1 MKIKL
6 FITAFSS
13 FLALSPILSAGQIVI
28 SDAYARSAGPLAKAG
43 AAYMKIMNHSDESD
57 RLIGVQSDIAKKTE
71 LHTHL
76 KDDNGVMRM
85 VHIDEGIKIGPM
97 KEHSL
102 VRGGQHIMF
111 MGLKESF
118 ETGKIIP
125 LTLLFEKAGEVGIEI
140 VIDQDRKEKKHSQSH
155 TH

>member
-1 MKIKL
+1 M
-6 FITAFSS
+6 
-13 FLALSPILSAGQIVI
+13 I
-28 SDAYARSAGPLAKAG
+28 SDAYARSSGPLAKAG
-43 AAYMKIMNHSDESD
+43 AAYMKIMNHSEGSD

-111 MGLKESF
+111 MGLKEPF
-118 ETGKIIP
+118 
-125 LTLLFEKAGEVGIEI
+125 
-140 VIDQDRKEKKHSQSH
+140 
-155 TH
+155 

>member
-76 KDDNGVMRM
+76 KDDNGVIRM
-85 VHIDEGIKIGPM
+85 VRIDEGIEIGSM
-97 KEHSL
+97 KEHRL
-102 VRGGQHIMF
+102 VRGGEHIMF
-111 MGLKESF
+111 MGLKEAF
-118 ETGKIIP
+118 KTGKIIP
-125 LTLLFEKAGEVGIEI
+125 VTLFFEIAGEVGVEI
-140 VIDQDRKEKKHSQSH
+140 VVDQARNEKKHSH
-155 TH
+155 

>member
-1 MKIKL
+1 M
-6 FITAFSS
+6 
-13 FLALSPILSAGQIVI
+13 V
-28 SDAYARSAGPLAKAG
+28 SDAYALSSGPLAKAG
-43 AAYMKIMNHSDESD
+43 AAYMKIMNHSERSD
-57 RLIGVQSDIAKKTE
+57 RLVGVKSDIAKKTE

-111 MGLKESF
+111 MGLKEPF
-118 ETGKIIP
+118 ETGKIISVI
-125 LTLLFEKAGEVGIEI
+125 LLFEKAGNITIEI
-140 VIDQDRKEKKHSQSH
+140 VVDQDRKDKKQSHSH

>member
-1 MKIKL
+1 MKNKL
-6 FITAFSS
+6 FITTISS
-13 FLALSPILSAGQIVI
+13 FLILCSSLSAGQIMI
-28 SDAYARSAGPLAKAG
+28 SDAYAQSSGPLAKAG
-43 AAYMKIMNHSDESD
+43 AAYMKIMNHSEGSD
-57 RLIGVQSDIAKKTE
+57 RLIGVKSDIAKKTE
-71 LHTHL
+71 LHSNL
-76 KDDNGVMRM
+76 KDDNGVIRM

-111 MGLKESF
+111 MGLKEPF

-125 LTLLFEKAGEVGIEI
+125 ITLLFEKAGEVVIEI
-140 VIDQDRKEKKHSQSH
+140 IVDQDRKEKKHSHSH

>member
-6 FITAFSS
+6 FITAIAS
-13 FLALSPILSAGQIVI
+13 FLILCSGLSAGQIII
-28 SDAYARSAGPLAKAG
+28 SDAYARSSGALAKAG
-43 AAYMKIMNHSDESD
+43 AAYMKIMNHSDGID

-71 LHTHL
+71 IHTHL

-111 MGLKESF
+111 MGLKEPF
-118 ETGKIIP
+118 ETGKIISVI
-125 LTLLFEKAGEVGIEI
+125 LLFEKAGEIGIE
-140 VIDQDRKEKKHSQSH
+140 VVVDQESKDNKKSHSH

>member
-76 KDDNGVMRM
+76 KDDNGVIRM
-85 VHIDEGIKIGPM
+85 VRIDEGIEIGSM
-97 KEHSL
+97 KEHRL

-111 MGLKESF
+111 MGLKVPF
-118 ETGKIIP
+118 KTGKIIP
-125 LTLLFEKAGEVGIEI
+125 VTLFFEIAGEVGVEI
-140 VIDQDRKEKKHSQSH
+140 VVDQDRNEKKHSD
-155 TH
+155 

>member
-57 RLIGVQSDIAKKTE
+57 RLIGVQSDVAKKTE

-76 KDDNGVMRM
+76 KDDNGVIRM
-85 VHIDEGIKIGPM
+85 VRIDEGIEIGSM
-97 KEHSL
+97 KEHRL

-111 MGLKESF
+111 MGLKEAF
-118 ETGKIIP
+118 KTGKIIP
-125 LTLLFEKAGEVGIEI
+125 VTLFFEIAGEVGVEI
-140 VIDQDRKEKKHSQSH
+140 VVDQDRNEKKHSD
-155 TH
+155 

>member
-13 FLALSPILSAGQIVI
+13 FLALSPILSAGQIVV

-76 KDDNGVMRM
+76 KDDNGVIRM
-85 VHIDEGIKIGPM
+85 VRIDEGIEIGSM
-97 KEHSL
+97 KEHRL

-111 MGLKESF
+111 MGLKEAF
-118 ETGKIIP
+118 KTGKIIP
-125 LTLLFEKAGEVGIEI
+125 VTLFFEIAGEVGVEI
-140 VIDQDRKEKKHSQSH
+140 VVDQARNEKKHSH
-155 TH
+155 

>member
-1 MKIKL
+1 M

-57 RLIGVQSDIAKKTE
+57 RLIGVQSDVAKKTE

-76 KDDNGVMRM
+76 KDDNGVIRM
-85 VHIDEGIKIGPM
+85 VRIDEGIEIGSM
-97 KEHSL
+97 KEHRL

-111 MGLKESF
+111 MGLKEAF
-118 ETGKIIP
+118 KTGKIIP
-125 LTLLFEKAGEVGIEI
+125 VTLFFEIAGEVGVEI
-140 VIDQDRKEKKHSQSH
+140 VVDQDRNEKKHSD
-155 TH
+155 

>member
-76 KDDNGVMRM
+76 KDDNGVIRM
-85 VHIDEGIKIGPM
+85 VRIDEGIEIGSM
-97 KEHSL
+97 KEHRL

-111 MGLKESF
+111 MGLKEAF
-118 ETGKIIP
+118 KTGKIIP
-125 LTLLFEKAGEVGIEI
+125 VTLFFEIAGEVGVEI
-140 VIDQDRKEKKHSQSH
+140 VVDQDRNEKKHSD
-155 TH
+155 

>member
-6 FITAFSS
+6 LIIAISS
-13 FLALSPILSAGQIVI
+13 FLVLCSSLTAGQIMI
-28 SDAYARSAGPLAKAG
+28 SDAYARSSGPLAKAG
-43 AAYMKIMNHSDESD
+43 AAYMKIMNHSEGSD

-85 VHIDEGIKIGPM
+85 VHIDGGIKIGPM
-97 KEHSL
+97 KELSL

-111 MGLKESF
+111 MGLKEPF
-118 ETGKIIP
+118 ETGKIISVI
-125 LTLLFEKAGEVGIEI
+125 LLFEKAGNITIEI
-140 VIDQDRKEKKHSQSH
+140 VVDQDRKDKKQSHSH

>member
-13 FLALSPILSAGQIVI
+13 FLALSSILSAGQIVI

-76 KDDNGVMRM
+76 KDDNGVIRM
-85 VHIDEGIKIGPM
+85 VRIDEGIEIGSM
-97 KEHSL
+97 KEHRL

-111 MGLKESF
+111 MGLKEAF
-118 ETGKIIP
+118 KTGKIIP
-125 LTLLFEKAGEVGIEI
+125 VTLFFEIAGEVGVEI
-140 VIDQDRKEKKHSQSH
+140 VVDQDRNEKKHSH
-155 TH
+155 

>member
-1 MKIKL
+1 VKIKL

-13 FLALSPILSAGQIVI
+13 FLALSSILSAGQIVI

-76 KDDNGVMRM
+76 KDDNGVIRM
-85 VHIDEGIKIGPM
+85 VRIDEGIEIGSM
-97 KEHSL
+97 KEHRL

-111 MGLKESF
+111 MGLKEAF
-118 ETGKIIP
+118 KTGKIIP
-125 LTLLFEKAGEVGIEI
+125 VTLFFEIAGEVGVEI
-140 VIDQDRKEKKHSQSH
+140 VVDQARNEKKHSH
-155 TH
+155 

>member
-1 MKIKL
+1 MKLKL
-6 FITAFSS
+6 FIAAIPLLLVLCSS
-13 FLALSPILSAGQIVI
+13 LSAGEILI
-28 SDAYARSAGPLAKAG
+28 FDAYARSSGPLAKAG
-43 AAYMKIMNHSDESD
+43 AAYLRIMNHSDESD
-57 RLIGVQSDIAKKTE
+57 RLLGVKSDIAIKTE
-71 LHTHL
+71 LHTHE
-76 KDDNGVMRM
+76 KDDNGVMKM
-85 VHIDEGIKIGPM
+85 VRIDEGIKIGAM

-102 VRGGQHIMF
+102 IRGGQHIMF
-111 MGLKESF
+111 MGLKEPF

>member
-6 FITAFSS
+6 FITAVSS
-13 FLALSPILSAGQIVI
+13 FLILYSSLSAGQILV
-28 SDAYARSAGPLAKAG
+28 SDAYALSSGPLAKAG
-43 AAYMKIMNHSDESD
+43 AAYMKIMNHSAGSD

-111 MGLKESF
+111 MGLKEAF
-118 ETGKIIP
+118 ETGKIISVI
-125 LTLLFEKAGEVGIEI
+125 LLFEKAGEIAIEI
-140 VIDQDRKEKKHSQSH
+140 VVDQDRRDNKKSHSH

>member
-76 KDDNGVMRM
+76 KDDNGVIRM
-85 VHIDEGIKIGPM
+85 VRIDEGIEIGSM
-97 KEHSL
+97 KEHRL

-111 MGLKESF
+111 MGLKEAF
-118 ETGKIIP
+118 KTGKIIP
-125 LTLLFEKAGEVGIEI
+125 VTLFFEIAGEVGVEI
-140 VIDQDRKEKKHSQSH
+140 VVDQARNEKKHSH
-155 TH
+155 

>member
-1 MKIKL
+1 M
-6 FITAFSS
+6 
-13 FLALSPILSAGQIVI
+13 V
-28 SDAYARSAGPLAKAG
+28 SDAYALSSGPLAKAG
-43 AAYMKIMNHSDESD
+43 AAYMKIMNHSERSD
-57 RLIGVQSDIAKKTE
+57 RLVGVKSDIAKKTE

-111 MGLKESF
+111 MGLKEPF
-118 ETGKIIP
+118 ETGKIISVI
-125 LTLLFEKAGEVGIEI
+125 LLFEKAGEIGIEI
-140 VIDQDRKEKKHSQSH
+140 VVDQDRKDNKKSHSH

>member
-1 MKIKL
+1 MKIRL
-6 FITAFSS
+6 FITALSS
-13 FLALSPILSAGQIVI
+13 LLVLCSSLSAGQIMI
-28 SDAYARSAGPLAKAG
+28 SDAYARSSGPLAKAA
-43 AAYMKIMNHSDESD
+43 AAYMRIMNHSNRSD

-71 LHTHL
+71 LHMHL
-76 KDDNGVMRM
+76 KDDNGVVTMIR
-85 VHIDEGIKIGPM
+85 IDEGIKIGSM

-111 MGLKESF
+111 MGLKEPF

-125 LTLLFEKAGEVGIEI
+125 VTLLFEKAGQVGIEI
-140 VIDQDRKEKKHSQSH
+140 VVDQDRKEKKHSQSH

>member
-43 AAYMKIMNHSDESD
+43 AAYMKIMNHSDKSD

-76 KDDNGVMRM
+76 KDDNGVIRM
-85 VHIDEGIKIGPM
+85 VRIDEGIEIGSM
-97 KEHSL
+97 KEHRL

-111 MGLKESF
+111 MGLKEAF
-118 ETGKIIP
+118 KTGKIIP
-125 LTLLFEKAGEVGIEI
+125 VTLFFEIAGEVGVEI
-140 VIDQDRKEKKHSQSH
+140 VVDQARNEKKHSH
-155 TH
+155 

>member
-6 FITAFSS
+6 FITAISS
-13 FLALSPILSAGQIVI
+13 FLVLCSGLSAGQIMI
-28 SDAYARSAGPLAKAG
+28 SDAYARSSGPLAKAG
-43 AAYMKIMNHSDESD
+43 AAYMKIMNHSDGSD

-111 MGLKESF
+111 MGLKQPF
-118 ETGKIIP
+118 ETGKIIL
-125 LTLLFEKAGEVGIEI
+125 LTLLFEKAGEVSIEI
-140 VIDQDRKEKKHSQSH
+140 VIDQDRKEKIHSQSH